1 VRCIQVGSRRLENS
15 RNLCFCLLKFK
26 HTSWFFYYSVSQIN
40 NNFNDA
46 EATTVMRPRPVFLA
60 SRPRP
65 GRGLN
70 IPDSNKCQCEVTIS
84 MSRAACR
91 QVCCEFHSHWSP
103 SAWLVHTRHLT
114 VLPHRSNSCLII
126 THICVD
132 WTLLASYKSCS
143 KHLNPVQ
150 PHTGYYSL
158 INSLLHHMVATL
170 KPFIPTSVAKM
181 SPPKHS
187 ASYWSNPP
195 FLFFDIRALWRSV
208 LSSGGSRVGGSL
220 GSDEPPPPLR
230 PDPGV
235 VAENARTGCISA
247 VH

>member
-1 VRCIQVGSRRLENS
+1 
-15 RNLCFCLLKFK
+15 
-26 HTSWFFYYSVSQIN
+26 
-40 NNFNDA
+40 
-46 EATTVMRPRPVFLA
+46 MRPRPVFLA

-220 GSDEPPPPLR
+220 GSDEPPPPSDRIRVWWLKTLEL
-230 PDPGV
+230 V
-235 VAENARTGCISA
+235 VSAQFTKRHFYWSTQSDMATQTHWRVVFARI
-247 VH
+247 